1 MDISHSVLWIIVA
14 VLGGII
20 EVMTLGL
27 TTIWF
32 SVGALVALLFSM
44 LELPLGIQITVF
56 VVTSSLLLYYTRPI
70 AKKVLK
76 IGHTKT
82 NVDSLEG
89 EVGVVIKEINKFK
102 STGQVK
108 INGQIWSAKTLHDEV
123 ISENEKVEVINVE
136 GVKLVVRKVIN

>member
-44 LELPLGIQITVF
+44 LELPIGIQITVF

-89 EVGVVIKEINKFK
+89 EVGVVIKEINKIEAVQRIRLSSVEPVLF
-102 STGQVK
+102 T
-108 INGQIWSAKTLHDEV
+108 DEFV
-123 ISENEKVEVINVE
+123 REMIADIVE
-136 GVKLVVRKVIN
+136 GLKVIEYNVGGVF

>member
-32 SVGALVALLFSM
+32 SIGALVALLFSM

-56 VVTSSLLLYYTRPI
+56 IVSSSLLLYYTRPI

-136 GVKLVVRKVIN
+136 GVKLVVIKVNN

>member
-1 MDISHSVLWIIVA
+1 MDISHSVLWIIIA

-32 SVGALVALLFSM
+32 SIGALVALLFSM
-44 LELPLGIQITVF
+44 LELPLGVQITVF
-56 VVTSSLLLYYTRPI
+56 IVSSSLLLYYTRPI

-89 EVGVVIKEINKFK
+89 ELGVVIKEINKFK

-108 INGQIWSAKTLHDEV
+108 INGQIWSAKTLYDEV

-136 GVKLVVRKVIN
+136 GVKLVVRKVNN